1 MNSIIKTLQYK
12 YALSENG
19 AKDMVR
25 AFAACT
31 FSDLVLMI
39 PAGLLYQFI
48 DTVYTA
54 DAPISGSQILFF
66 GIGILVCLA
75 LICLS
80 TYIQYNCTFFSTY
93 KESGIRRLSLAE
105 HIASC
110 RYPSLGA

>member
-54 DAPISGSQILFF
+54 DAPHFRQPVASSG
-66 GIGILVCLA
+66 LA
-75 LICLS
+75 FW
-80 TYIQYNCTFFSTY
+80 Y
-93 KESGIRRLSLAE
+93 AW
-105 HIASC
+105 H
-110 RYPSLGA
+110 

>member
-54 DAPISGSQILFF
+54 DPFLRDRHF
-66 GIGILVCLA
+66 GMPGTDLPVHL
-75 LICLS
+75 
-80 TYIQYNCTFFSTY
+80 
-93 KESGIRRLSLAE
+93 
-105 HIASC
+105 H
-110 RYPSLGA
+110 PV

>member
-80 TYIQYNCTFFSTY
+80 TVFTKQHSVIDVAC
-93 KESGIRRLSLAE
+93 GLAVAFVWLPVVYRPARAL
-105 HIASC
+105 H
-110 RYPSLGA
+110 

>member
-1 MNSIIKTLQYK
+1 MNNIIKTLQYK
-12 YALSENG
+12 YALSESG

-54 DAPISGSQILFF
+54 DAPISGSQILFLRDRHF
-66 GIGILVCLA
+66 GMPGTDLPVHL
-75 LICLS
+75 
-80 TYIQYNCTFFSTY
+80 
-93 KESGIRRLSLAE
+93 
-105 HIASC
+105 H
-110 RYPSLGA
+110 PV

>member
-66 GIGILVCLA
+66 GIGILVGGLSA
-75 LICLS
+75 LRPS
-80 TYIQYNCTFFSTY
+80 S
-93 KESGIRRLSLAE
+93 SRRGGKS
-105 HIASC
+105 
-110 RYPSLGA
+110 PWNGQKN